1 MNRESL
7 QMKEGEDKKEDILR
21 HAQEWI
27 ENNQEKQEKYD
38 NWLETA
44 RQAFN

>member
-7 QMKEGEDKKEDILR
+7 QMKEGENKEEDILR

-27 ENNQEKQEKYD
+27 ENNQEKYD
-38 NWLETA
+38 N
-44 RQAFN
+44 

>member
-7 QMKEGEDKKEDILR
+7 RMKEGEDKKEDILR
-21 HAQEWI
+21 HAEEWI
-27 ENNQEKQEKYD
+27 ENNQETYD

-44 RQAFN
+44 RQASN